1 MPNVF
6 CLATILERFFMQNL
20 AAIILA
26 AGEGKRVGKAKWQL
40 LFQGQT
46 FLDCIVS
53 KIISAGIV
61 DIVCVARENSLPFD
75 KRIKIAINTTP
86 ENGMISSIFYGVK
99 ALTDFAGYLIFPV
112 DHPEINSATLMQLQ
126 SAFIKNP
133 KSVFIPQYQNRS
145 GHPIIIPKHIA
156 KQILADDYVGGLKEF
171 LKNLGEKIA
180 YVPVSDQGVLKNINY
195 LHEL

>member
-1 MPNVF
+1 MSDVF
-6 CLATILERFFMQNL
+6 CLAAILERFFMQNL

-53 KIISAGIV
+53 KIISAGIF
-61 DIVCVARENSLPFD
+61 DIVCVARENSIPLD

-99 ALTDFAGYLIFPV
+99 ALTDFAGFLIFPV
-112 DHPEINSATLMQLQ
+112 DHPEIHSATLTQIQ
-126 SAFIKNP
+126 NAFIKNP
-133 KSVFIPQYQNRS
+133 KSVFIPQYQDRS

-156 KQILADDYVGGLKEF
+156 KIIPADDYVGGLKGF
-171 LKNLGEKIA
+171 LKNHSADIH
-180 YVPVSDQGVLKNINY
+180 YVPVSDPGVLKNINY
-195 LHEL
+195 PHEL